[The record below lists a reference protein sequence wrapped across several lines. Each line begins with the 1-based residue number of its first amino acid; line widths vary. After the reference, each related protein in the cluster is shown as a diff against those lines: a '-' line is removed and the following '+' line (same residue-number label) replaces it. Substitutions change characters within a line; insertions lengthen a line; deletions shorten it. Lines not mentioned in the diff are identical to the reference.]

1 MHSPNAETHTALRT
15 VMCSATAPMKGWL
28 ASLTESVAPVAAMAV
43 VGAAAYFLAH
53 RVLPDP
59 PPIEPLPEI
68 AAADEEVPELEEISP
83 MARDDADANDSS
95 ASSVSSEPS
104 ETLEGKLAKALEL
117 LDQQS
122 TSIQQA
128 SKETEAAMQQLQ
140 QQV

>member
-1 MHSPNAETHTALRT
+1 MLY
-15 VMCSATAPMKGWL
+15 VYSATAPTKGWL

-53 RVLPDP
+53 RVLPDSP
-59 PPIEPLPEI
+59 PVEPLSEI
-68 AAADEEVPELEEISP
+68 ADAEEDVPELEEISP
-83 MARDDADANDSS
+83 PARDDADARDSP
-95 ASSVSSEPS
+95 AASVSSEPT

-122 TSIQQA
+122 ASIQQA
-128 SKETEAAMQQLQ
+128 SKETETAMQQLQ